1 MQLIAQVNEKLQA
14 ERDNQKPQSRSTA
27 LRNNLPQLSLLLNIQ
42 NFRRIDY

>member
-14 ERDNQKPQSRSTA
+14 ERDNQKPQSSSTA